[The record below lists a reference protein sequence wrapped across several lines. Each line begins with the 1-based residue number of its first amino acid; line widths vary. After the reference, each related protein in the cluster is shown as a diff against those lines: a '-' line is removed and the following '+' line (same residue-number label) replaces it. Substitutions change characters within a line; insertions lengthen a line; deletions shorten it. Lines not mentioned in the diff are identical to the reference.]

1 MLRNGPVRRRTSAG
15 PFLNPTIEM
24 SWNNNLPDSDGDD
37 NEEDDIHLTG
47 RDGILFLV
55 DCSKSM
61 FETTEVDAD
70 EEEV

>member
-1 MLRNGPVRRRTSAG
+1 
-15 PFLNPTIEM
+15 M